1 MILLESIRDQYTLN
15 GRKGYPGQ
23 TLAFSLNA
31 ILSPMPTK
39 STIVAF
45 VLTLSIIGPTFTA
58 SAATT
63 KTASTSEFFTPAE
76 SEAKVRAYFK
86 DIPVMIEIA
95 RCESK
100 FRQFTD
106 SGTVLRGGDS
116 GGMIGVFQFFES
128 IHSTPAK
135 TLGFDLATLDGN
147 LGYAKHVYTT
157 EGTVPWNPAKAC
169 WDIAPAKTVTKSAD
183 KEKLRQQIT
192 LLLKLITL
200 LQKQLD
206 AKKLDSR

>member
-1 MILLESIRDQYTLN
+1 MTKNYLI
-15 GRKGYPGQ
+15 
-23 TLAFSLNA
+23 A
-31 ILSPMPTK
+31 ITV
-39 STIVAF
+39 VAAC
-45 VLTLSIIGPTFTA
+45 TIGPAFPVLATTSKTTVSTKFFTA
-58 SAATT
+58 
-63 KTASTSEFFTPAE
+63 AE
-76 SEAKVRAYFK
+76 SEAKVRDYFK
-86 DIPVMIEIA
+86 DTPVMIEIA

-106 SGTVLRGGDS
+106 SGAVLRGGDS

-147 LGYAKHVYTT
+147 LGYAKHVYYT

-169 WDIAPAKTVTKSAD
+169 WSVADLKTVTKIAD
-183 KEKLRQQIT
+183 KEKLKQQIT
-192 LLLKLITL
+192 LLMKLITL